1 MEFPIAKPPFQEA
14 SVPHLR
20 GKPRSADLG
29 PSILR
34 DGPIDRGNSP
44 IHPPSLYP
52 LQYHMYNMRY
62 ITMKRIMKPTPIAR
76 KEILKVFRGLKNK
89 NTVFVDIFT
98 GTVKSYAQYR
108 NDRGE
113 YLTSQPK
120 DAYEFHRNIP
130 DRFMSYN
137 IVDEQIEDQFSLAK
151 EALADEIKFLKNEI
165 GRPIQEWESR
175 MEFSKSQ
182 KDMRDRLEFLTG

>member
-1 MEFPIAKPPFQEA
+1 
-14 SVPHLR
+14 
-20 GKPRSADLG
+20 
-29 PSILR
+29 
-34 DGPIDRGNSP
+34 
-44 IHPPSLYP
+44 
-52 LQYHMYNMRY
+52 
-62 ITMKRIMKPTPIAR
+62 MKRIMKPTPIAR
-76 KEILKVFRGLKNK
+76 KEILKVFRGLNNK

-120 DAYEFHRNIP
+120 DAYEFHKNTP
-130 DRFMSYN
+130 NPLTVYSE
-137 IVDEQIEDQFSLAK
+137 VDEQIEDQFSLAK

-175 MEFSKSQ
+175 MEYAKSQ
-182 KDMRDRLEFLTG
+182 RDLADRLEFLTL